1 MIKYGLFA
9 VKGRLFDKII
19 RKQIEVIQNL
29 DHFLYEENFSGI
41 VLDEDLRVLL
51 KKMLALNPE
60 KRISPTEIIEYL
72 TEEVSSQEGQSTIHH
87 K

>member
-72 TEEVSSQEGQSTIHH
+72 TEEVSSQEAQSTIHH

>member
-1 MIKYGLFA
+1 MSLKTIVKKNSTEHIKYGLFA

-29 DHFLYEENFSGI
+29 DHFLYEENYSGI
-41 VLDEDLRVLL
+41 VLEDDLRALL

-60 KRISPTEIIEYL
+60 KRISPTEII
-72 TEEVSSQEGQSTIHH
+72 
-87 K
+87 